1 MPFCLLFDSI
11 MLKKISIAIAA
22 LLVLIIAA
30 AAVIPL
36 FFKKEIDAKLKSS
49 INGRVNAKVNFKDL
63 DLTLLSSFP
72 NLGIKINDL
81 TVVGLDSFAADTLA
95 NVKQLQLNVNLW
107 SVIQGETYQI
117 KSINLQ
123 EPRILA
129 KVLKSGKA
137 NWDIV
142 KKDSSAG
149 PANTAKTSFKV
160 ALQKYAI
167 EKGNVVYDDASL
179 GFFMELNHLNHSGTG
194 DFTQDLFRLKT
205 QSDVEKLTVKY
216 AGIPYLKQVRLSAD
230 LPIDIDMKQMKFSFA
245 ENKIKLNELL
255 LSVVGSLAMPDK
267 NDMVVDFKFDAK
279 ESELKNFLSLI
290 PAIYASNFKDMEA
303 SGKFAMN
310 GTAKGT
316 YNATSLP
323 AFEVNLS
330 IENGKIKYPAL
341 PSAINNIQLK
351 SQVSNPDGVLDHTVV
366 NVPAFHLEFG
376 QAPIDGRLLLKNPTT
391 DPFLDLALKGKLD
404 LKQLTAIFPMK
415 DMTLSGILDA
425 DVQAAGHKSA
435 IDQGRYDAFKA
446 SGQMLASNFIY
457 AGKNVP
463 MPVAIDAAKMSFSP
477 KNIILS
483 DLVAKVG
490 KSDFKASGSL
500 NNYLSYFFKKNQPLQ
515 GSFNLVSNLI
525 DVNELIGPK
534 NASKDTKAS
543 ADSDNT
549 KAGGSSKMSVFEV
562 PGNIDFTIATKAGRI
577 LYDNYDISNAEGTLI
592 VKDKAIYFKDLRMN
606 MLDGTLKMNGS
617 YSSLDPKKPKVDAD
631 FGIDKMD
638 IQKAFTTFNTVKL
651 LAPVAKFA
659 KGVFSTHL
667 KFNSDLDQ
675 HMMPVYSSINAD
687 GLTDIVHAVLD
698 GFEPLNKLATALN
711 SDKFEKLELNNVLTK
726 FKIKDGRLNVAPF
739 DIKKEGLLMNV
750 QGSNGLDQSMDYQ
763 LGLNVPRAMLGAKAN
778 ETANALMAKL
788 NRSVGT
794 NVALSDNIKI
804 NALMGGTIL
813 KPTLSLKYGAG
824 DAKTEA
830 KTALNQV
837 VSDQKA
843 ALKTVAQAKVDT
855 VKAKA
860 AEQIRNTVADKLNG
874 LFKKKN

>member
-1 MPFCLLFDSI
+1 

-63 DLTLLSSFP
+63 DLTLFSSFP

-81 TVVGLDSFAADTLA
+81 TVVGLDSFATDTLA

-123 EPRILA
+123 EPRIFA
-129 KVLKSGKA
+129 KVLRSGKA
-137 NWDIV
+137 NWEIA

-149 PANTAKTSFKV
+149 SANAAKTSFKV
-160 ALQKYAI
+160 TLQKYAI
-167 EKGNVVYDDASL
+167 EKGNVVYDDKSL
-179 GFFMELNHLNHSGTG
+179 GFFMELNNLNHSGTG
-194 DFTQDLFRLKT
+194 DFTQDFFTLKT

-245 ENKIKLNELL
+245 ENNIKLNELI
-255 LSVVGSLAMPDK
+255 LSLVGSLAMPNK

-290 PAIYASNFKDMEA
+290 PTIYTNNFKDMEA
-303 SGKFAMN
+303 IGKFAMN

-316 YNATSLP
+316 FNETSLP
-323 AFEVNLS
+323 AFDVNLR
-330 IENGKIKYPAL
+330 IENGKIQYPSL

-351 SQVSNPDGVLDHTVV
+351 SQISNPDGVLDHTVV

-391 DPFLDLALKGKLD
+391 DPFVDLALKGKLD

-425 DVQAAGHKSA
+425 DIQAAGHKSA

-463 MPVAIDAAKMSFSP
+463 MPVSIEAAKMSFSP
-477 KNIILS
+477 KNIVLS
-483 DLVAKVG
+483 DLIAKVG
-490 KSDFKASGSL
+490 KSDFKANGAL

-534 NASKDTKAS
+534 NTSKDTKS
-543 ADSDNT
+543 STDS
-549 KAGGSSKMSVFEV
+549 KATSSSKMSVFEV
-562 PGNIDFTIATKAGRI
+562 PGNIDFTMATKAGRI

-592 VKDKAIYFKDLRMN
+592 VKDKTIYFKDMRMK

-617 YSSLDPKKPKVDAD
+617 YTTFDPKKPKVDAD
-631 FGIDKMD
+631 FGIEKMD
-638 IQKAFTTFNTVKL
+638 IQKAFSTFNTVKL

-659 KGVFSTHL
+659 KGVFSTNL

-711 SDKFEKLELNNVLTK
+711 SDKFKKLELNNVLTK

-778 ETANALMAKL
+778 ETANALIAKL
-788 NRSVGT
+788 NHSVGT
-794 NVALSDNIKI
+794 NVAMSDNIKI

-813 KPTLSLKYGAG
+813 KPTLNLKYGAG
-824 DAKTEA
+824 DAKSEA
-830 KTALNQV
+830 KTVLNQA

-860 AEQIRNTVADKLNG
+860 AEQIKNTVADKLNG